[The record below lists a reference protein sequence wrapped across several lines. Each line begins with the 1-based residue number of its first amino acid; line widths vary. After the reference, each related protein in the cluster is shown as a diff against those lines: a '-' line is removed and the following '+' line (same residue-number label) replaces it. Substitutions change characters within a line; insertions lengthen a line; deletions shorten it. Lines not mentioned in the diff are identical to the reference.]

1 MKTRLM
7 LLTMVASCFMVSCS
21 NPIKNYVYNELPLQ
35 VWQDQLFP
43 ASVNAEC
50 SRVVS
55 EMEVLSKALSDSL
68 SAEISKTWNLRRD
81 GFLAASNPY
90 NYMCSDWKKLTASI
104 ENMQSNAPKYKKHSK
119 TVIADLQNSVK
130 LVFEDTDSPIAEP
143 SLSFSD
149 KAICDLLLG
158 KPMNIAAP
166 TPELVDSVA
175 TAIVEKCAS
184 QTSVP
189 KVTFFEYDK
198 QSKIYHVRFDCA
210 DPLYFRAYKRNDGTY
225 EYEFVSEEIASSYSS
240 EGRKSVRSGK
250 SNWDKVL
257 DDYEKY
263 VNQLISLYQK
273 IENGDEHVMDS
284 YAKLLDKLES
294 LNNDLEDAKGE
305 MTASQMNRYLNI
317 TQKLSTSIS
326 DF

>member
-35 VWQDQLFP
+35 LWQDQLFP

-81 GFLAASNPY
+81 GFFAASNPY

-130 LVFEDTDSPIAEP
+130 SVFEDTDSPIAEP

-225 EYEFVSEEIASSYSS
+225 EYEFVSEEVASSYSS
-240 EGRKSVRSGK
+240 EGRRSVRSGK

>member
-1 MKTRLM
+1 MKTCLM

-225 EYEFVSEEIASSYSS
+225 EYEFVSEEVASSYSS
-240 EGRKSVRSGK
+240 EGRRSVRSGK

-317 TQKLSTSIS
+317 TQKLSTTIS

>member
-55 EMEVLSKALSDSL
+55 EMEVFSKALSDSL
-68 SAEISKTWNLRRD
+68 SAEISKTFNLRRD
-81 GFLAASNPY
+81 RIIADFLYFNSADY
-90 NYMCSDWKKLTASI
+90 KKLTASI
-104 ENMQSNAPKYKKHSK
+104 DKMQSNASKYKKHSK
-119 TVIADLQNSVK
+119 TVISDLQNSVK
-130 LVFEDTDSPIAEP
+130 SVFKDTDSPIAEP

-189 KVTFFEYDK
+189 KVTYFEYDK

-225 EYEFVSEEIASSYSS
+225 EYEFVSEEVASSSYSS
-240 EGRKSVRSGK
+240 EGRRSVRSGK

>member
-1 MKTRLM
+1 METRLM

-104 ENMQSNAPKYKKHSK
+104 DKMQSNAPKYKKHSK
-119 TVIADLQNSVK
+119 TVISDLQNSVK
-130 LVFEDTDSPIAEP
+130 SVFKDTDSPIAEP

-184 QTSVP
+184 QTSIP
-189 KVTFFEYDK
+189 KVTYFEYDK

-284 YAKLLDKLES
+284 YAKLLDKLEP

>member
-1 MKTRLM
+1 
-7 LLTMVASCFMVSCS
+7 MVASCFMVSCS

-55 EMEVLSKALSDSL
+55 EMEVFSKALSDSL
-68 SAEISKTWNLRRD
+68 SAEISKTFNLRRD
-81 GFLAASNPY
+81 RIIADFLYFNSADY
-90 NYMCSDWKKLTASI
+90 KKLTASI
-104 ENMQSNAPKYKKHSK
+104 DKMQSNASKYKKHSK
-119 TVIADLQNSVK
+119 TVISDLQNSVK
-130 LVFEDTDSPIAEP
+130 SVFKDTDSPIAEP

-189 KVTFFEYDK
+189 KVTYFEYDK

-225 EYEFVSEEIASSYSS
+225 EYEFVSEEVASSSYYSS
-240 EGRKSVRSGK
+240 EGRRSVRSGK